1 MSEEKEM
8 TAPNVSIGVDTEQ
21 SSIKQTTNSISNRD
35 VNFNPFDEFFKKID
49 PSYMKTVTMQEL
61 YQDIYSKKP
70 PVIEGLL
77 YQGTYLFVGSPKI
90 GKSFFMAQLA
100 YHVST
105 GTPLWD
111 YPVKKGTVLYLAL
124 EDDYRRL
131 QERMYRMFGTD
142 STENLYFSV
151 SSKPLGNG
159 LTDQLSGFIREH
171 PDTTLV
177 IIDTLQKI
185 REVDSD
191 SYSYAK
197 DYEII
202 NQLKQFSDSWEI
214 CLLLVHHT
222 RKQKSSDNFDMI
234 SGTNGLLGCADGA
247 FMLYKETRTSNKA
260 TLEISG
266 RDQQD
271 QKIHLIRDEE
281 KLCWN
286 FEKAETELWKEPPE
300 PLLECIAN
308 LVTEENPTWQGTAT
322 ELIEKLELDI
332 KPNALSLKLNVNAG
346 KLYNLYFVQYSNKRT
361 HKAKLIQLRYDA
373 DHPIVI
379 SPEPTEEETEKSPD
393 GVPAI
398 KGEIIISTDTVDDIA
413 GEDYDRAY
421 QQMID
426 NALA

>member
-77 YQGTYLFVGSPKI
+77 YRGTYLFVGSPKI

-151 SSKPLGNG
+151 SSKLLGNG

-202 NQLKQFSDSWEI
+202 NQLKQFSDSWGI

-322 ELIEKLELDI
+322 ELIEKLGLDM
-332 KPNALSLKLNVNAG
+332 KPNVVSLKLNVNAG
-346 KLYNLYFVQYSNKRT
+346 RLMNDYSIRYTNKRN
-361 HKAKLIQLRYDA
+361 HSGR
-373 DHPIVI
+373 
-379 SPEPTEEETEKSPD
+379 
-393 GVPAI
+393 
-398 KGEIIISTDTVDDIA
+398 
-413 GEDYDRAY
+413 
-421 QQMID
+421 MIFFS
-426 NALA
+426 LLSKE

>member
-202 NQLKQFSDSWEI
+202 NQLKQFSDSWGI

-271 QKIHLIRDEE
+271 QRIHLIRDEE

-322 ELIEKLELDI
+322 ELIEKLGLDM
-332 KPNALSLKLNVNAG
+332 KPNVVSLKLNVNAG
-346 KLYNLYFVQYSNKRT
+346 RLMNDYG
-361 HKAKLIQLRYDA
+361 IRYTNQRN
-373 DHPIVI
+373 H
-379 SPEPTEEETEKSPD
+379 S
-393 GVPAI
+393 G
-398 KGEIIISTDTVDDIA
+398 
-413 GEDYDRAY
+413 R
-421 QQMID
+421 MIFFS
-426 NALA
+426 LLSKE

>member
-8 TAPNVSIGVDTEQ
+8 TTPNVSIGVDTEQ

-35 VNFNPFDEFFKKID
+35 VNFNPFDDFFKKID

-77 YQGTYLFVGSPKI
+77 YQGAYLFVGSPKI

-202 NQLKQFSDSWEI
+202 NQLKQFSDSWGI

-247 FMLYKETRTSNKA
+247 FMLYKETRTYNKA

-271 QKIHLIRDEE
+271 QKVHLIRDEE

-322 ELIEKLELDI
+322 ELIEKLGLDM
-332 KPNALSLKLNVNAG
+332 KPNVVSLKLNVNAG
-346 KLYNLYFVQYSNKRT
+346 RLMNDYSIRYTNKRN
-361 HKAKLIQLRYDA
+361 HSGR
-373 DHPIVI
+373 
-379 SPEPTEEETEKSPD
+379 
-393 GVPAI
+393 
-398 KGEIIISTDTVDDIA
+398 
-413 GEDYDRAY
+413 
-421 QQMID
+421 MIFFS
-426 NALA
+426 LLSKE

>member
-77 YQGTYLFVGSPKI
+77 YQCTYLFVGSPKI

-111 YPVKKGTVLYLAL
+111 YPVKRGTVLYLAL

-202 NQLKQFSDSWEI
+202 NQLKQFSDSWGI

-222 RKQKSSDNFDMI
+222 RKQKASDNFDMI

-322 ELIEKLELDI
+322 ELIEKLGLDM
-332 KPNALSLKLNVNAG
+332 KPNVVSLKLNVNAG
-346 KLYNLYFVQYSNKRT
+346 RLMNDYSIRYTNKRN
-361 HKAKLIQLRYDA
+361 HSGR
-373 DHPIVI
+373 
-379 SPEPTEEETEKSPD
+379 
-393 GVPAI
+393 
-398 KGEIIISTDTVDDIA
+398 
-413 GEDYDRAY
+413 
-421 QQMID
+421 MIFFF
-426 NALA
+426 LLSKE

>member
-202 NQLKQFSDSWEI
+202 NQLKQFSDSWGI

-222 RKQKSSDNFDMI
+222 RKQKASDNFDMI

-308 LVTEENPTWQGTAT
+308 LVTKENPTWQGTAT
-322 ELIEKLELDI
+322 ELIEKLGLDM
-332 KPNALSLKLNVNAG
+332 KPNVVSLKLNVNAG
-346 KLYNLYFVQYSNKRT
+346 RLMNDYSIRYTNKRN
-361 HKAKLIQLRYDA
+361 HSGR
-373 DHPIVI
+373 
-379 SPEPTEEETEKSPD
+379 
-393 GVPAI
+393 
-398 KGEIIISTDTVDDIA
+398 
-413 GEDYDRAY
+413 
-421 QQMID
+421 MIFFS
-426 NALA
+426 LLSKE

>member
-142 STENLYFSV
+142 DTENLYFSV

-202 NQLKQFSDSWEI
+202 NQLKQFSDSWGI

-247 FMLYKETRTSNKA
+247 FMLYKENRTSNKA

-322 ELIEKLELDI
+322 ELIEKLGLDM
-332 KPNALSLKLNVNAG
+332 KPNVVSLKLNVNAG
-346 KLYNLYFVQYSNKRT
+346 RLMNNYSIRYTNKRN
-361 HKAKLIQLRYDA
+361 HSGR
-373 DHPIVI
+373 
-379 SPEPTEEETEKSPD
+379 
-393 GVPAI
+393 
-398 KGEIIISTDTVDDIA
+398 
-413 GEDYDRAY
+413 
-421 QQMID
+421 MIFFS
-426 NALA
+426 LLSKE

>member
-21 SSIKQTTNSISNRD
+21 SSIEQTTNSISNRD

-61 YQDIYSKKP
+61 FQDIYSKKP

-202 NQLKQFSDSWEI
+202 NQLKQFSDSWGI

-247 FMLYKETRTSNKA
+247 FMLYKENRTSNKA

-322 ELIEKLELDI
+322 ELIEKLGLDM
-332 KPNALSLKLNVNAG
+332 KPNVVSLKLNVNAG
-346 KLYNLYFVQYSNKRT
+346 RLMNDYSIRYTNKRN
-361 HKAKLIQLRYDA
+361 HSGR
-373 DHPIVI
+373 
-379 SPEPTEEETEKSPD
+379 
-393 GVPAI
+393 
-398 KGEIIISTDTVDDIA
+398 
-413 GEDYDRAY
+413 
-421 QQMID
+421 MIFFS
-426 NALA
+426 LLSKE

>member
-159 LTDQLSGFIREH
+159 LTDQLSGFIRKH

-202 NQLKQFSDSWEI
+202 NQLKQFSDSWGI

-322 ELIEKLELDI
+322 ELIEKLGLDM
-332 KPNALSLKLNVNAG
+332 KPNVVSLKLNVNAG
-346 KLYNLYFVQYSNKRT
+346 RLMNDYSIRYTNKRN
-361 HKAKLIQLRYDA
+361 HSGR
-373 DHPIVI
+373 
-379 SPEPTEEETEKSPD
+379 
-393 GVPAI
+393 
-398 KGEIIISTDTVDDIA
+398 
-413 GEDYDRAY
+413 
-421 QQMID
+421 MIFFS
-426 NALA
+426 LLSKE

>member
-35 VNFNPFDEFFKKID
+35 VNFNPFDDFFKKID

-61 YQDIYSKKP
+61 YQEIYSKKP

-77 YQGTYLFVGSPKI
+77 YQGAYLFVGSPKI

-202 NQLKQFSDSWEI
+202 NQLKQFSDSWGI

-222 RKQKSSDNFDMI
+222 RKQKASDNFDMI

-247 FMLYKETRTSNKA
+247 FMLYKENRTSNKA

-322 ELIEKLELDI
+322 ELIEKLGLDM
-332 KPNALSLKLNVNAG
+332 KPNVVSLKLNVNAG
-346 KLYNLYFVQYSNKRT
+346 RLMNDYSIRYTNKRN
-361 HKAKLIQLRYDA
+361 HSGR
-373 DHPIVI
+373 
-379 SPEPTEEETEKSPD
+379 
-393 GVPAI
+393 
-398 KGEIIISTDTVDDIA
+398 
-413 GEDYDRAY
+413 
-421 QQMID
+421 MIFFS
-426 NALA
+426 LLSKE

>member
-131 QERMYRMFGTD
+131 QERMYQMFGTD

-202 NQLKQFSDSWEI
+202 NQLKQFSDSWGI

-322 ELIEKLELDI
+322 ELIEKLGLDM
-332 KPNALSLKLNVNAG
+332 KPNVVSLKLNVNAG
-346 KLYNLYFVQYSNKRT
+346 RLMNDYSIRYTNKRN
-361 HKAKLIQLRYDA
+361 HSGR
-373 DHPIVI
+373 
-379 SPEPTEEETEKSPD
+379 
-393 GVPAI
+393 
-398 KGEIIISTDTVDDIA
+398 
-413 GEDYDRAY
+413 
-421 QQMID
+421 MIFFS
-426 NALA
+426 LLSKE

>member
-21 SSIKQTTNSISNRD
+21 SSIKETTNSISDQD
-35 VNFNPFDEFFKKID
+35 VNFNPFGDFFKKID

-202 NQLKQFSDSWEI
+202 NQLKQFSDSWGI

-222 RKQKSSDNFDMI
+222 RKQKASDNFDMI

-271 QKIHLIRDEE
+271 QRIHLIRDEE

-286 FEKAETELWKEPPE
+286 FEKAETELWKEHPE

-322 ELIEKLELDI
+322 ELIEKLGLDM
-332 KPNALSLKLNVNAG
+332 KPNVVSLKLNVNAG
-346 KLYNLYFVQYSNKRT
+346 RLMNDYSIRYTNKRN
-361 HKAKLIQLRYDA
+361 HSGR
-373 DHPIVI
+373 
-379 SPEPTEEETEKSPD
+379 
-393 GVPAI
+393 
-398 KGEIIISTDTVDDIA
+398 
-413 GEDYDRAY
+413 
-421 QQMID
+421 MIFFS
-426 NALA
+426 LLSKE

>member
-159 LTDQLSGFIREH
+159 LTDQLNGFIREH

-202 NQLKQFSDSWEI
+202 NQLKQFSDSWGI

-322 ELIEKLELDI
+322 ELIEKLGLDM
-332 KPNALSLKLNVNAG
+332 KPNVVSLKLNVNAG
-346 KLYNLYFVQYSNKRT
+346 RLMNDYSIRYTNKRN
-361 HKAKLIQLRYDA
+361 HSGR
-373 DHPIVI
+373 
-379 SPEPTEEETEKSPD
+379 
-393 GVPAI
+393 
-398 KGEIIISTDTVDDIA
+398 
-413 GEDYDRAY
+413 
-421 QQMID
+421 MIFFS
-426 NALA
+426 LLSKE

>member
-8 TAPNVSIGVDTEQ
+8 TTPNVSIGVDTEQ

-171 PDTTLV
+171 PDTKLV

-202 NQLKQFSDSWEI
+202 NQLKQFSDSWGI

-308 LVTEENPTWQGTAT
+308 LVTEKNPTWQGTAT
-322 ELIEKLELDI
+322 ELIEKLGLDM
-332 KPNALSLKLNVNAG
+332 KPNVVSLKLNVNAG
-346 KLYNLYFVQYSNKRT
+346 RLMNDYSIRYTNKRN
-361 HKAKLIQLRYDA
+361 HSGR
-373 DHPIVI
+373 
-379 SPEPTEEETEKSPD
+379 
-393 GVPAI
+393 
-398 KGEIIISTDTVDDIA
+398 
-413 GEDYDRAY
+413 
-421 QQMID
+421 MIFFS
-426 NALA
+426 LLSKE

>member
-105 GTPLWD
+105 GTPLWE

-142 STENLYFSV
+142 GTENLYFSV
-151 SSKPLGNG
+151 SSRQLGNG
-159 LTDQLSGFIREH
+159 LTDQLSSFIREH

-202 NQLKQFSDSWEI
+202 NQLKQFSDSWGI

-222 RKQKSSDNFDMI
+222 RKQKASDNFDMI

-247 FMLYKETRTSNKA
+247 FMLYKETRTSYKA

-271 QKIHLIRDEE
+271 QKIHLVRDEE

-322 ELIEKLELDI
+322 ELIKKLGLDM
-332 KPNALSLKLNVNAG
+332 KPNVVSLKLNVNAG
-346 KLYNLYFVQYSNKRT
+346 RLMNDYG
-361 HKAKLIQLRYDA
+361 IRYTNQRN
-373 DHPIVI
+373 H
-379 SPEPTEEETEKSPD
+379 S
-393 GVPAI
+393 G
-398 KGEIIISTDTVDDIA
+398 
-413 GEDYDRAY
+413 R
-421 QQMID
+421 MIFFS
-426 NALA
+426 LLSKE

>member
-202 NQLKQFSDSWEI
+202 NQLKQFSDSWGI

-322 ELIEKLELDI
+322 ELIEKLGLDM
-332 KPNALSLKLNVNAG
+332 KPNMVSLKLNVNAG
-346 KLYNLYFVQYSNKRT
+346 RLMNDYSIRYTNKRN
-361 HKAKLIQLRYDA
+361 HSGR
-373 DHPIVI
+373 
-379 SPEPTEEETEKSPD
+379 
-393 GVPAI
+393 
-398 KGEIIISTDTVDDIA
+398 
-413 GEDYDRAY
+413 
-421 QQMID
+421 MIFFS
-426 NALA
+426 LLSKE

>member
-177 IIDTLQKI
+177 IIDTLQKV

-202 NQLKQFSDSWEI
+202 NQLKQFSDSWGI

-247 FMLYKETRTSNKA
+247 FMLYKENRTSNKA

-308 LVTEENPTWQGTAT
+308 HVTEENPTWQGTAT
-322 ELIEKLELDI
+322 ELIEKLGLDM
-332 KPNALSLKLNVNAG
+332 KPNVVSLKLNVNAG
-346 KLYNLYFVQYSNKRT
+346 RLMNDYSIRYTNKRN
-361 HKAKLIQLRYDA
+361 HSGR
-373 DHPIVI
+373 
-379 SPEPTEEETEKSPD
+379 
-393 GVPAI
+393 
-398 KGEIIISTDTVDDIA
+398 
-413 GEDYDRAY
+413 
-421 QQMID
+421 MIFFS
-426 NALA
+426 LLSKE

>member
-61 YQDIYSKKP
+61 YQEIYSKKP

-77 YQGTYLFVGSPKI
+77 YQGAYLFVGSPKI

-171 PDTTLV
+171 PDTMLV

-202 NQLKQFSDSWEI
+202 NQLKQFSDSWGI

-322 ELIEKLELDI
+322 ELIEKLGLDM
-332 KPNALSLKLNVNAG
+332 KPNVVSLKLNVNAG
-346 KLYNLYFVQYSNKRT
+346 RLMNDYSIRYTNKRN
-361 HKAKLIQLRYDA
+361 HSGR
-373 DHPIVI
+373 
-379 SPEPTEEETEKSPD
+379 
-393 GVPAI
+393 
-398 KGEIIISTDTVDDIA
+398 
-413 GEDYDRAY
+413 
-421 QQMID
+421 MIFFS
-426 NALA
+426 LLSKE

>member
-21 SSIKQTTNSISNRD
+21 SSIKETTNSISDQD
-35 VNFNPFDEFFKKID
+35 VNFNPFGDFFKKID

-70 PVIEGLL
+70 PVVEGLL
-77 YQGTYLFVGSPKI
+77 YQGTYLFVGSSKI

-202 NQLKQFSDSWEI
+202 NQLKQFSDSWGI

-308 LVTEENPTWQGTAT
+308 LVTEKNPTWQGTAT
-322 ELIEKLELDI
+322 ELIEKLGLDM
-332 KPNALSLKLNVNAG
+332 KPNVVSLKLNVNAG
-346 KLYNLYFVQYSNKRT
+346 RLMNDYG
-361 HKAKLIQLRYDA
+361 IRYTNQRN
-373 DHPIVI
+373 H
-379 SPEPTEEETEKSPD
+379 S
-393 GVPAI
+393 G
-398 KGEIIISTDTVDDIA
+398 
-413 GEDYDRAY
+413 R
-421 QQMID
+421 MIFFS
-426 NALA
+426 LLSKE

>member
-202 NQLKQFSDSWEI
+202 NQLKQFSDSWGI

-322 ELIEKLELDI
+322 ELIEKLGLDM
-332 KPNALSLKLNVNAG
+332 KPNVVSLKLNVNAG
-346 KLYNLYFVQYSNKRT
+346 RLTNDYSIRYTNKRN
-361 HKAKLIQLRYDA
+361 HSGR
-373 DHPIVI
+373 
-379 SPEPTEEETEKSPD
+379 
-393 GVPAI
+393 
-398 KGEIIISTDTVDDIA
+398 
-413 GEDYDRAY
+413 
-421 QQMID
+421 MIFFS
-426 NALA
+426 LLSKE

>member
-8 TAPNVSIGVDTEQ
+8 TTPNVSIGVDTEQ

-35 VNFNPFDEFFKKID
+35 VNFNPFDDFFKIID

-202 NQLKQFSDSWEI
+202 NQLKQFSDSWGI

-300 PLLECIAN
+300 PLLEYIAN

-322 ELIEKLELDI
+322 ELIEKLGLDM
-332 KPNALSLKLNVNAG
+332 KPNVVSLKLNVNAG
-346 KLYNLYFVQYSNKRT
+346 RLMNDYSIRYTNKRN
-361 HKAKLIQLRYDA
+361 HSGR
-373 DHPIVI
+373 
-379 SPEPTEEETEKSPD
+379 
-393 GVPAI
+393 
-398 KGEIIISTDTVDDIA
+398 
-413 GEDYDRAY
+413 
-421 QQMID
+421 MIFFS
-426 NALA
+426 LLSKE

>member
-100 YHVST
+100 YYVST

-202 NQLKQFSDSWEI
+202 NRLKQFSDSWGI

-247 FMLYKETRTSNKA
+247 FMLYKENRTSNKA

-322 ELIEKLELDI
+322 ELIEKLGLDM
-332 KPNALSLKLNVNAG
+332 KPNVVSLKLNVNAG
-346 KLYNLYFVQYSNKRT
+346 RLMNDYSIRYTNKRN
-361 HKAKLIQLRYDA
+361 HSGR
-373 DHPIVI
+373 
-379 SPEPTEEETEKSPD
+379 
-393 GVPAI
+393 
-398 KGEIIISTDTVDDIA
+398 
-413 GEDYDRAY
+413 
-421 QQMID
+421 MIFFS
-426 NALA
+426 LLSKE